1 MKSFSLLILMI
12 GVIFITV
19 GISRER
25 DTCPPNKVEYRFV
38 PRTFFDEQTAQ
49 IPTIS
54 SQFSSMFQDSS
65 AWDKSQ
71 GMSPAD
77 YKR

>member
-1 MKSFSLLILMI
+1 MKSFALLILMI

-19 GISRER
+19 GISKER

-65 AWDKSQ
+65 AWDKSV
-71 GMSPAD
+71 GMTPID